1 MAAQVL
7 ISYVVLVSI
16 TELVNSKGQNE
27 KRIEIRG
34 ILHLIYIHPRSA
46 IPKLITIEKAIMNW
60 FVHSFLFL
68 FFFLFGHMDA
78 PRLVIQSEL
87 QLPAYNMATSMQ
99 DPSRVRLTPHSQLI
113 ATLDTR
119 ILMDTS

>member
-1 MAAQVL
+1 MFKFQVFRYLLVHFQTVSKTLSMAAQVL

-46 IPKLITIEKAIMNW
+46 IPKLITAEKAIMNW

-68 FFFLFGHMDA
+68 FFFFFSAIWM
-78 PRLVIQSEL
+78 
-87 QLPAYNMATSMQ
+87 LPG
-99 DPSRVRLTPHSQLI
+99 
-113 ATLDTR
+113 
-119 ILMDTS
+119 